1 MIKLILIGSIL
12 FFLGISATFIEALQK
27 KIYFYVII
35 SMLILAICYLLD
47 TNWWYLCLLCS
58 MFAGFVNGSNII
70 IKRWNYER

>member
-35 SMLILAICYLLD
+35 SELILAICYLLA
-47 TNWWYLCLLCS
+47 TNWWYLYLLCS
-58 MFAGFVNGSNII
+58 TFAGFVTGNII